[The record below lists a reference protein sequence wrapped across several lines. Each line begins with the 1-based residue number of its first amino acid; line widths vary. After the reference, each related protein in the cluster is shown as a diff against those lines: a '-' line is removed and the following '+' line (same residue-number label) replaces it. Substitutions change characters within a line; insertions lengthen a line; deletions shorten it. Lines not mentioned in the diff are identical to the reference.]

1 VPHRATNERRAP
13 VGSEDDPVTDLPN
26 PAHRRRGGR
35 LLATGLLLAGA
46 AVAAGTVLRR
56 SRRDLLAPVA
66 DELRSPVL
74 LAPTDVA
81 NERTLAVARRLLA
94 RSTPVTAGVEVRI
107 VEVAG
112 SSGPPV
118 PVTVYEPRGRVR
130 PSGALLWIH
139 GGGLVMGAPPQ
150 SHAWCS
156 RVAAELGVLV
166 VSVDY
171 RLAPEDPFPA
181 GLDDCMTALGWL
193 AASASELGIDGA
205 RIAVGGE
212 SAGGGLAAAVAQR
225 ARDEGGPALCLQ
237 LLVYP
242 MLDDRT
248 VLRAART
255 GERSLI
261 WSPASNRF
269 GWTAYL
275 GRAPG
280 DGPAPPYA
288 APARTEDLHG
298 LPPAWIGVGD
308 IDLFHEEDV
317 TYARRLAD
325 AGVPCELV
333 VEPGMYHG
341 ADALLPKRPSM
352 VRFRG
357 RMVDALA
364 DAMAVDEGTG

>member
-1 VPHRATNERRAP
+1 MSAP
-13 VGSEDDPVTDLPN
+13 SSPDR
-26 PAHRRRGGR
+26 RRRGGR
-35 LLATGLLLAGA
+35 ALTGGLLLAGA
-46 AVAAGTVLRR
+46 VAAAGAVLRR
-56 SRRDLLAPVA
+56 ARRELVAPVA
-66 DELRSPVL
+66 AELRSPVL
-74 LAPTDVA
+74 LAPTHVA

-94 RSTPVTAGVEVRI
+94 RSTPVAAGVDVRI
-107 VEVAG
+107 VEVTG

-118 PVTVYEPRGRVR
+118 PVTVYEPPGRVR

-150 SHAWCS
+150 AHAWCS
-156 RVAAELGVLV
+156 RVAARLGVLV

-181 GLDDCMTALGWL
+181 GLDDCMAALGWL
-193 AASASELGIDGA
+193 AGSASELGVDGG
-205 RIAVGGE
+205 RIAVGGD

-225 ARDEGGPALCLQ
+225 ARAEGGPALRFQ

-248 VLRAART
+248 VLRSART
-255 GERSLI
+255 GERTLI
-261 WSPASNRF
+261 WSPVSNRF

-275 GRAPG
+275 GRAPS

-317 TYARRLAD
+317 DYARRLVD
-325 AGVPCELV
+325 AGVPCELH

-341 ADALLPKRPSM
+341 ADALFPDRPSM

-357 RMVDALA
+357 RMLGALA
-364 DAMAVDEGTG
+364 DALAVDEGTG